1 MAKKYSLNI
10 KTSDNNTTP
19 IEFTL
24 PSSQGSYEFK
34 LNLSNGKVIT
44 AGLIKVNPNV
54 NTYKLILT
62 LSNGSSIDCGTF
74 STEAV
79 SALMAYFVGGN
90 WKMNLTEANIEGYVN
105 GLNFTNSN
113 TTIVLFPQACLIK
126 PLHDAL
132 VARGAINGNTIKL
145 GAQLCSPH
153 ASGAFSGQNSVAALM
168 SVGAEYFMIGNDEVE
183 VYAEKVGDNVDY
195 SGQLEQVLT
204 NGGKVLFYINESLD
218 IYEAN
223 GFESYLVERLQILQN
238 FANLYADKITLVYV
252 PAWTIGTG
260 KTISIDQIRTRMI
273 TIKSKVESLLS
284 IDTREAMQ
292 YVYGGTSNPNNV
304 TDILGV
310 MNTVFT
316 VETVGTVPG
325 GVALKTAQFNTY
337 LNAIGE
343 M

>member
-54 NTYKLILT
+54 NTYKLIFT

-79 SALMAYFVGGN
+79 SAIMAYFVGGN
-90 WKMNLTEANIEGYVN
+90 WKMNLTEADIDEYVN

-113 TTIVLFPQACLIK
+113 TTVVLFPQACLIK

-132 VARGAINGNTIKL
+132 TTRGAINGNTIKL

-153 ASGAFSGQNSVAALM
+153 ASGAFTGQNSVAALM

-183 VYAEKVGDNVDY
+183 GYTSGDNIDY
-195 SGQLEQVLT
+195 SGQLEQVLSK
-204 NGGKVLFYINESLD
+204 GGNVLYYINESLE
-218 IYEAN
+218 IYNAN
-223 GFESYLVERLQILQN
+223 SFESYIVDRLQVLQN
-238 FANLYADKITLVYV
+238 YVGNYTNKITLVYV
-252 PAWTIGTG
+252 PTWAIGTG
-260 KTISIDQIRTRMI
+260 KTISIEQIRTRML
-273 TIKSKVESLLS
+273 TIKSKVESLLGTN
-284 IDTREAMQ
+284 TREAMQ
-292 YVYGGTSNPNNV
+292 YTFGGTSNPNNIV
-304 TDILGV
+304 DIL
-310 MNTVFT
+310 MAINDVFIEG
-316 VETVGTVPG
+316 ETVGTVPG
-325 GVALKTAQFNTY
+325 GVSLKTAQFNTY
-337 LNAIGE
+337 LNEIGE
-343 M
+343 L